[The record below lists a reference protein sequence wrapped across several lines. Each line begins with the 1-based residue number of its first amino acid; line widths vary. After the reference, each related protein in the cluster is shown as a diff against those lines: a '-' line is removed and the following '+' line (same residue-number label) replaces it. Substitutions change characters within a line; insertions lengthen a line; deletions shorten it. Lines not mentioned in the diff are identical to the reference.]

1 MGQFDWLASAFDTT
15 VFTVF
20 DTETTGLEP
29 RSCRVVEAGGLRFD
43 EQGVIARFNTLI
55 NPETTMPSEVT
66 KINGITDEM
75 LKGQP
80 VAAVVFP
87 DFLHFIGKTILIA
100 HNASFDINFINAEL
114 SRLSLP
120 PLQNRVID
128 TLLLAKDVFPGLPKY
143 SLQQLA
149 IRFGINAKDA
159 HRAEDDAR
167 VCMELFLVCVKALKE
182 RCPKTDSSQPV
193 LEPVSQAQSQSRYDP
208 LEDIMEEPDDGDLF
222 TEDDLEQ

>member
-1 MGQFDWLASAFDTT
+1 MGQFDWLASSFDTT

-29 RSCRVVEAGGLRFD
+29 RLCRVVEAGGLRFD
-43 EQGVIARFNTLI
+43 VRGVIARFNTLI
-55 NPETTMPSEVT
+55 NPISPMPAEVT

-80 VAAVVFP
+80 VAASAFP
-87 DFLHFIGKTILIA
+87 DFLHFIGNTVLIA
-100 HNASFDINFINAEL
+100 HNASFDINFVNAEL
-114 SRLSLP
+114 ARLSLP
-120 PLQNRVID
+120 PLQNRVVD

-149 IRFGINAKDA
+149 LRFGIQAKDA

-167 VCMELFLVCVKALKE
+167 VCMELFLVCIKALKE
-182 RCPKTDSSQPV
+182 RNPQATSAQPA
-193 LEPVSQAQSQSRYDP
+193 LTSVSQTETRSGYDP
-208 LEDIMEEPDDGDLF
+208 MEETMDENDYGDLF
-222 TEDDLEQ
+222 TDEEIEQ